1 MTTDEHFDL
10 DSLQTFIG
18 ELADSGFQQIPESN
32 PQRWTGKIHPAFG
45 PLTEATTMEIVI
57 VPGWP
62 FQPPALFVQ
71 GLNTNHSTLDGLVC
85 MWREGD
91 FSHDWATVGGL
102 FSRIEEWCEDA
113 KLGWQD
119 DRLNQDA
126 FLNFRSNTRLAATF
140 DLPALGI
147 SEGSWGECHSVFGQR
162 PPRVDIMPGPKR
174 SADQL
179 RVLWFHVGSLNAP
192 PPRNLSEVST
202 CLPRTQ
208 RRQLKRALADRRKP
222 EFLTASGGVDLILFC
237 WERHG
242 RPDLLVMACTGTKDE
257 IEEVALQAAPR
268 DEQSLILRAGPDATV
283 LGKCKATVFGAGAL
297 GGHTAT
303 LLAESGVGAVDIVD
317 PDVLL
322 PGNVVRHVSG
332 HSMVGAPKAHAVQ
345 AVIGDHAPWTQVSG
359 FLEGPRTRREIQER
373 ILPADIVV
381 DTTGNEALVRS
392 LAIVA
397 EENGRR
403 LVTGALYR
411 GGFIARVRRQAVSG
425 DTPIHQR
432 DDLTRYPLIPA
443 GPESEDF
450 VSAQLGCSAPV
461 NNAPPSA
468 VLACASLITQA
479 AVDVMTERFEFADEV
494 IDVYRAI
501 PEPPFHQIG
510 RVERGRC
517 VTSQEPVPPGEGEDV
532 TRVM

>member
-1 MTTDEHFDL
+1 MTTDDHFDL
-10 DSLQTFIG
+10 DSLERFTG
-18 ELADSGFQQIPESN
+18 ELADSGFQPVAESN
-32 PQRWTGKIHPAFG
+32 SQRWRGKIHPAFAS
-45 PLTEATTMEIVI
+45 LTEATTMDVVI
-57 VPGWP
+57 APGWP

-91 FSHDWATVGGL
+91 FSHDWGTVGGL

-113 KLGWQD
+113 RHGWKN
-119 DRLNQDA
+119 DRLDQDA

-140 DLPALGI
+140 DLPALGLA
-147 SEGSWGECHSVFGQR
+147 EGSWGECHGVFGQM
-162 PPRVDIMPGPKR
+162 PPRVDIMPGPNR

-202 CLPRTQ
+202 CLRRTQ
-208 RRQLKRALADRRKP
+208 RRQLKRALADRCKP
-222 EFLTASGGVDLILFC
+222 DFLTASRGVDVILFC
-237 WERHG
+237 WERDG
-242 RPDLLVMACTGTKDE
+242 RPDLLVMACTGTKDK
-257 IEEVALQAAPR
+257 IEAVALQAAPR

-283 LGKCKATVFGAGAL
+283 LGKCRATVFGAGAL

-303 LLAESGVGAVDIVD
+303 LLAESGVGVVNIVD

-345 AVIGDHAPWTQVSG
+345 AVIGDHAPWTEVSG

-397 EENGRR
+397 EENGKR

-411 GGFIARVRRQAVSG
+411 GGFIARVRRQAVAG
-425 DTPIHQR
+425 DTPIHLR
-432 DDLTRYPLIPA
+432 DDLTRYPLMPA
-443 GPESEDF
+443 GAEGEDF
-450 VSAQLGCSAPV
+450 ASAQLGCSAPV

-468 VLACASLITQA
+468 VSACASLITQVA
-479 AVDVMTERFEFADEV
+479 IDVLTERSEFADEV

-501 PEPPFHQIG
+501 PEPPFNRIG
-510 RVERGRC
+510 RVGRER
-517 VTSQEPVPPGEGEDV
+517 
-532 TRVM
+532 